1 MVEQAAA
8 LWSGENPTD
17 SWRYADAVRHRISAY
32 KQMLAGAI
40 AKGELQADHSKNG
53 SHILGNYDRS
63 IVTRKEL
70 IRYAE
75 RKRLSPSFLFDT
87 IAPQTETLAAT
98 DELPLKNKGGRPPE
112 YDWDR
117 MYAEIVR
124 RADMDHLPATQAE
137 LAAYLETWFRNG
149 MSKDSPHSLD
159 QEHPTPS
166 ISSIKDRIRP
176 LYNNLKALG
185 WSAE

>member
-1 MVEQAAA
+1 
-8 LWSGENPTD
+8 
-17 SWRYADAVRHRISAY
+17 
-32 KQMLAGAI
+32 
-40 AKGELQADHSKNG
+40 
-53 SHILGNYDRS
+53 
-63 IVTRKEL
+63 
-70 IRYAE
+70 
-75 RKRLSPSFLFDT
+75 
-87 IAPQTETLAAT
+87 
-98 DELPLKNKGGRPPE
+98 
-112 YDWDR
+112 

-159 QEHPTPS
+159 QEHPTPW